1 MHLLRP
7 SKDKTDILS
16 FPLKA
21 NLDRKITHDD
31 NIRSISVS
39 FGPWAPKSM
48 LEYRKNNATEAL
60 FVPIVD
66 HTSNWASIHCG
77 KSNWKF
83 PNPSWFSY

>member
-7 SKDKTDILS
+7 SKDKVDILS

-31 NIRSISVS
+31 NIRSILVS

-48 LEYRKNNATEAL
+48 LEYRK
-60 FVPIVD
+60 
-66 HTSNWASIHCG
+66 
-77 KSNWKF
+77 K
-83 PNPSWFSY
+83 